1 MANASS
7 IDDATLAPDS
17 FVEALNG
24 LAVGIVSLDFVRRAL
39 VSLMEAGE
47 QPAAELE
54 CLITEAF
61 ESGRISAEDFE
72 ILSRDLGRH
81 VGEDEPTEWSA
92 EVVAEAAPTSD
103 TIRRDS
109 SKTHAD
115 PAGAAPSQL
124 YPGAVLRNRFVLQ
137 SRLDSSGMSEVFKAL
152 DRRRQESSAE
162 NPWVAIKLVSP
173 SHRHFPEALRLLQRE
188 AALAQRLDHPNVVR
202 VYDFD
207 RDGEHA
213 FITMEWLEGESLADL
228 LTRQRHRPLTPARA
242 RQILREV
249 GAALQFA
256 HGRGITHADVKPGNI
271 FLTREGGA
279 KLLDFGIARS
289 TQPADDAPGADAR
302 TPAYASCEVLEGKEP
317 TAQDDVYSLACVAY
331 RMLTGRRAL
340 GAADALAAEAAG
352 RRPTR
357 AKNLTDSQWR
367 ALEHALAFRRDVRTP
382 DMASFLRELE
392 PPAPAASTAAQ
403 HAPAAAPPGPAARIA
418 PSWFLTAAGLAAV
431 ALTAILWRGPDGS
444 DDPPALPSPQVDT
457 AVPPQPP
464 VAAAMPAPTPA
475 TDARPRATD
484 RTTAPAIATAPAKEK
499 PRAGVARA
507 VEATQREQRQ
517 DEDRA
522 VAKKPSTASETEPP
536 AVTADNPT
544 LQGPLLASVVPAAI
558 APGAPS
564 PGAVASAVDQP
575 AAPAPTGA
583 VATAPAG
590 PPAVALSSLKF
601 KRYVKPAT
609 RLRSRDDDTPGW
621 VELRFTVT
629 PDGHT
634 HAIEILESSPPG
646 LYDRAALA
654 AVNRWRF
661 EPVIDNGQPV
671 ERRSAVRL
679 RFQPE

>member
-7 IDDATLAPDS
+7 IDDATVAPDG

-39 VSLMEAGE
+39 VSLAEAGE
-47 QPAAELE
+47 QPVAELE
-54 CLITEAF
+54 ALIAEAF
-61 ESGRISAEDFE
+61 DSGRISAEDFE

-109 SKTHAD
+109 STTHAD
-115 PAGAAPSQL
+115 PTGAAPSQL

-152 DRRRQESSAE
+152 DRRRQEAGAE
-162 NPWVAIKLVSP
+162 SPWVAIKLVSP

-188 AALAQRLDHPNVVR
+188 AALAQRLDHPNIVR
-202 VYDFD
+202 VFDFD

-242 RQILREV
+242 RQILREI

-289 TQPADDAPGADAR
+289 TQAADDAPGADAR
-302 TPAYASCEVLEGKEP
+302 TPAYASCEMLEGKEP
-317 TAQDDVYSLACVAY
+317 TVQDDVYSLACVAY

-357 AKNLTDSQWR
+357 AKNLADSQWH
-367 ALEHALAFRRDVRTP
+367 ALEHALAFRRDARTA
-382 DMASFLRELE
+382 DMASFLREFE
-392 PPAPAASTAAQ
+392 PPTPAASAAVPGVPATAA
-403 HAPAAAPPGPAARIA
+403 AGPTARIA

-431 ALTAILWRGPDGS
+431 ALAAILWRGPDSG
-444 DDPPALPSPQVDT
+444 DAQPALASPQLDTAAPPQPTVAT
-457 AVPPQPP
+457 AVP
-464 VAAAMPAPTPA
+464 APARA
-475 TDARPRATD
+475 TDAQPGAADRA
-484 RTTAPAIATAPAKEK
+484 TAPAIAKAPPQVQPTAGIARPAE
-499 PRAGVARA
+499 RA
-507 VEATQREQRQ
+507 QRSQRK

-522 VAKKPSTASETEPP
+522 PDEEPPSTGEPERT
-536 AVTADNPT
+536 AVTAQNSA
-544 LQGPLLASVVPAAI
+544 LGGPLLASVVPTAI
-558 APGAPS
+558 APGAS
-564 PGAVASAVDQP
+564 SQGAVASAAGQP
-575 AAPAPTGA
+575 PAPAPTGA
-583 VATAPAG
+583 LATAPAG
-590 PPAVALSSLKF
+590 PPEVTLSSLKF

-609 RLRSRDDDTPGW
+609 RLRARDDDTPGW
-621 VELRFTVT
+621 VELRFTVAA
-629 PDGHT
+629 DGHT
-634 HAIEILESSPPG
+634 RAIEILASSPPG
-646 LYDRAALA
+646 LYDRAARA

-661 EPVIDNGQPV
+661 EPVLENGEPV